1 MSSPNLPGLDPQ
13 RVIVRLRHALD
24 EAQYQWARYAAL
36 CDQLIDE
43 LNKTQEDSNPSD
55 DSPVSE

>member
-13 RVIVRLRHALD
+13 RVIIRLRQALD
-24 EAQYQWARYAAL
+24 EAQYEWARYAAL
-36 CDQLIDE
+36 CDQLIE
-43 LNKTQEDSNPSD
+43 EMNKTQEDSKPSD